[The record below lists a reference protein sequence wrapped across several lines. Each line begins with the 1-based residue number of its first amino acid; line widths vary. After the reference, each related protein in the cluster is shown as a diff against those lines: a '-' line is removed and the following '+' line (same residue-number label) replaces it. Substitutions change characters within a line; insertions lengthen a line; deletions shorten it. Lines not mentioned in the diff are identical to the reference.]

1 MKIDIDD
8 LTIGDLVLFEEVAG
22 QTIAEIGKAP
32 SAKAIRALVLI
43 ELRRSDPAATVEQVD
58 ALKLDDIDITGGD
71 ELDPTDGDDEPS
83 SS

>member
-1 MKIDIDD
+1 MQIDIDD
-8 LTIGDLVLFEEVAG
+8 LTIGELVLFEEVAE
-22 QTIAEIGKAP
+22 QTIAEIGEAP

-43 ELRRSDPAATVEQVD
+43 ELRRTDPDATVEQVD
-58 ALKLDDIDITGGD
+58 ALKLDDIDITGGE